1 MRLRLSGIWT
11 DWRFCGQIGHIS
23 ARRDAT
29 QVRAMVHTTVRLLAE
44 RFRSVNEGTRRMPCT
59 EVDDDPLVAS

>member
-1 MRLRLSGIWT
+1 
-11 DWRFCGQIGHIS
+11 
-23 ARRDAT
+23 
-29 QVRAMVHTTVRLLAE
+29 MVHTTVRLLAE